1 MIGFGHKRPAKPHPG
16 REFRPRQ
23 AATVSPAPVEAM
35 KVVVRMRQKAGMS
48 LYRLSADAHVDYNY
62 LKKLESRRSR
72 NPSRQVLIAL
82 GNALV
87 AHTSPFSQKDVDRIL
102 REAGFPPAPART
114 NDTQN
119 ETEGPYAGRGNYGE
133 FARPPRKPTR
143 SGFSLLSLFSR
154 KKDSRKKS
162 RAGGKGGRR

>member
-1 MIGFGHKRPAKPHPG
+1 MIRSGHKRPTNPYPG

-23 AATVSPAPVEAM
+23 AAIVSPAPAEAI
-35 KVVVRMRQKAGMS
+35 KIVVRMRQKAGMS

-62 LKKLESRRSR
+62 LKKLESGRSR

-87 AHTSPFSQKDVDRIL
+87 AHTSLFSQKDVDRIL

-114 NDTQN
+114 NDVHD
-119 ETEGPYAGRGNYGE
+119 EREGPYAGRGNYGE
-133 FARPPRKPTR
+133 FVRPPRIPRR
-143 SGFSLLSLFSR
+143 SGFSFLSLFSR

-162 RAGGKGGRR
+162 RAKGKGGRR